1 MKHVDNK
8 HYGSYNTYSAF
19 MILVSLTFLAAEA
32 TPSSRIPGTVM
43 PSELTAFHNH
53 AARPNDLWRAFIF
66 AGKSVPHK
74 QYGARQ
80 KSCVAILKYRPL
92 AIPLAAP
99 RSGIPRAPAGWL

>member
-1 MKHVDNK
+1 
-8 HYGSYNTYSAF
+8 
-19 MILVSLTFLAAEA
+19 
-32 TPSSRIPGTVM
+32 M

-66 AGKSVPHK
+66 ADKSVPHK

-80 KSCVAILKYRPL
+80 KSCVAILEYRPL

-99 RSGIPRAPAGWL
+99 RSGIPLAPAGWL